1 VIAITLWQPYA
12 GLIACG
18 HKTVE
23 TRSWAPPPSLI
34 GERIAIHAAKRKPK
48 RDEWLA
54 VFECCEHLRPIDKH
68 PIAAQCDPITGRGW
82 QDNIVLGAVVATARL
97 ARAGRVHY
105 RSRTHAHYEAIRRP
119 GRCRDSQEYR
129 EPVCRC
135 GDFGLGRYLWLLA
148 DIQPLPKPIPARGH
162 QGLWELDLA
171 VAA

>member
-1 VIAITLWQPYA
+1 MELAACIEDCKHRKAAAPLKGVSVPMPY
-12 GLIACG
+12 G
-18 HKTVE
+18 K
-23 TRSWAPPPSLI
+23 
-34 GERIAIHAAKRKPK
+34 
-48 RDEWLA
+48 
-54 VFECCEHLRPIDKH
+54 
-68 PIAAQCDPITGRGW
+68 
-82 QDNIVLGAVVATARL
+82 VVATARL

-119 GRCRDSQEYR
+119 GRHRDSQEYR

-148 DIQPLPKPIPARGH
+148 DIQPLTKPIPARGH